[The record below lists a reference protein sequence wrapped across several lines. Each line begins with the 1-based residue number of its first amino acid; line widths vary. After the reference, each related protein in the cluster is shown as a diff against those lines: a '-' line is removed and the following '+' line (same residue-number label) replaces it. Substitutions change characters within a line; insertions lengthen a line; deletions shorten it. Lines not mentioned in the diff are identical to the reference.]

1 MKQVEL
7 SCTSWPIAGFIKTS
21 SIGLKDDMDWKKVNY
36 NENNTKNDFHN
47 GFINVKVEASSK
59 AEAPIHV
66 LL

>member
-1 MKQVEL
+1 
-7 SCTSWPIAGFIKTS
+7 
-21 SIGLKDDMDWKKVNY
+21 MDWKKVNY

-47 GFINVKVEASSK
+47 KYINVKVEASSK